1 VEKRA
6 KKRKRKRG
14 KKKRGKKKRV
24 NVMGKYKVKRGKD
37 GRKGA
42 KLKSR
47 YQCFQ
52 GGENIVSEAGGGGRM
67 LA

>member
-1 VEKRA
+1 
-6 KKRKRKRG
+6 
-14 KKKRGKKKRV
+14 
-24 NVMGKYKVKRGKD
+24 MGKYKVKRGKD

-67 LA
+67 LAQDQNIDTCSVNFDVFTVHK